1 MKKNIFMVLAVALT
15 TAAVL
20 TSCSNDDDS
29 VSSVPS
35 VSSMSI
41 TFALDGDW
49 QLSDESFTASRR
61 RRAAAVSG
69 SSMTDVWVLD
79 YMGGT
84 LRQTVH
90 QASCDDG
97 FGAPTLSL
105 AYGSH
110 TLYFVTSAGESPTLN
125 TNAHTLSFGA
135 VRDTFWKSVA
145 VNVTSGTSANQAVT
159 LDRIVAKVAI
169 QPTDEVPASIN
180 TITIAPAT
188 WYLTFDYLTGNPTT
202 ATSDYSR
209 TLTIPDSYKGT
220 TGTLKVNLLGLC
232 GADFTTNVAV
242 TAKDA
247 DNNTIGYAAISN
259 APMKRN
265 RASRFS
271 GTLFGNQNGLTM
283 NINDEWLTD
292 YEGNW

>member
-1 MKKNIFMVLAVALT
+1 MKKLFLMALAVGLT
-15 TAAVL
+15 MTACNNE
-20 TSCSNDDDS
+20 TINENESERKQ
-29 VSSVPS
+29 
-35 VSSMSI
+35 I

-49 QLSDESFTASRR
+49 QGTDEAFST
-61 RRAAAVSG
+61 RAAVAG
-69 SSMTDVWVLD
+69 STMTDVWVLD
-79 YMGGT
+79 YIGAE
-84 LRQTVH
+84 LQQTVH
-90 QASCDDG
+90 QSSGDDG

-105 AYGSH
+105 SYGSH
-110 TLYFVTSAGESPTLN
+110 TLYFVTSAGEIPTLN
-125 TNAHTLSFGA
+125 TNAHTLSFGN
-135 VRDTFWKSVA
+135 VRDTFWKTIN
-145 VNVTSGTSANQAVT
+145 VNVTSGTAANLAVT
-159 LDRIVAKVAI
+159 MDRIVTKVAI

-180 TITIAPAT
+180 TITIEPAT

-202 ATSDYSR
+202 AVNNFSR

-232 GADFTTNVAV
+232 GADYTTNVAV

-247 DNNTIGYAAISN
+247 DNNTIGYAAINN

-271 GTLFGNQNGLTM
+271 GPLFGNSNGLTM

>member
-1 MKKNIFMVLAVALT
+1 MALT
-15 TAAVL
+15 VAMTITACNNEAINENERKQV
-20 TSCSNDDDS
+20 
-29 VSSVPS
+29 
-35 VSSMSI
+35 
-41 TFALDGDW
+41 TFMLEGDW
-49 QLSDESFTASRR
+49 QSENEPFTRS
-61 RRAAAVSG
+61 AVSE

-79 YMGGT
+79 YIGAE
-84 LRQTVH
+84 LQQTVH
-90 QASCDDG
+90 QSSDDDG
-97 FGAPTLSL
+97 FGAPTISLS
-105 AYGSH
+105 YGSH

-125 TNAHTLSFGA
+125 TNAHTLSFGS

-145 VNVTSGTSANQAVT
+145 VNVTSGTAANQAVT
-159 LDRIVAKVAI
+159 MDRIVTKVAI

-180 TITIAPAT
+180 SITIAPAT
-188 WYLTFDYLTGNPTT
+188 WYLTLDYLTGNPTT
-202 ATSDYSR
+202 AVNNFSR

-232 GADFTTNVAV
+232 GADYTTDVAV

-271 GTLFGNQNGLTM
+271 GTLFGNSNGLTM
-283 NINDEWLTD
+283 NIDDTWLTD

>member
-1 MKKNIFMVLAVALT
+1 MKKLFFMALAVAMT
-15 TAAVL
+15 MTACENYDL
-20 TSCSNDDDS
+20 EPT
-29 VSSVPS
+29 PQKQ
-35 VSSMSI
+35 I

-49 QLSDESFTASRR
+49 QLSEEAFAT
-61 RRAAAVSG
+61 RAAVAG
-69 SSMTDVWVLD
+69 STMTDVWVFD
-79 YMGGT
+79 YPDGAT
-84 LRQTVH
+84 QPSSVVH
-90 QASCDDG
+90 QTSADDG

-105 AYGSH
+105 SYGSH

-125 TNAHTLSFGA
+125 TNAHTLAFGT
-135 VRDTFWKSVA
+135 VRDTFWKSVN
-145 VNVTSGTSANQAVT
+145 VNVTSGTAANQSVT
-159 LDRIVAKVAI
+159 LDRIVTKVAI

-180 TITIAPAT
+180 SITIAPAT
-188 WYLTFDYLTGNPTT
+188 WYLTFDYLTGLPTT

-220 TGTLKVNLLGLC
+220 TNTLKANLLGLC
-232 GADFTTNVAV
+232 GTSDFTTNISV

-271 GTLFGNQNGLTM
+271 GMLFGNQNWLTM
-283 NINDEWLTD
+283 NIDDAWLSD
-292 YEGNW
+292 YEGTW

>member
-1 MKKNIFMVLAVALT
+1 MALAVAMT
-15 TAAVL
+15 MTACNNETINESESKQV
-20 TSCSNDDDS
+20 
-29 VSSVPS
+29 
-35 VSSMSI
+35 

-49 QLSDESFTASRR
+49 QLSDEPFTRS
-61 RRAAAVSG
+61 AVSE

-84 LRQTVH
+84 LQQTVH
-90 QASCDDG
+90 QSSGDDG
-97 FGAPTLSL
+97 FGAPKLSL
-105 AYGSH
+105 SYGSH

-125 TNAHTLSFGA
+125 TNAHTLSFGN
-135 VRDTFWKSVA
+135 VRDTFWKTIN
-145 VNVTSGTSANQAVT
+145 VNVTSGTAANQAVT
-159 LDRIVAKVAI
+159 MDRIVTKVAI

-180 TITIAPAT
+180 SITIAPAA

-202 ATSDYSR
+202 AVNNFSR

-232 GADFTTNVAV
+232 GADYTTNVTV

-265 RASRFS
+265 RASRYT
-271 GTLFGNQNGLTM
+271 GTLFGNSNGLTM
-283 NINDEWLTD
+283 NIDDTWLTD

>member
-1 MKKNIFMVLAVALT
+1 MKKLFLMALAVGLT
-15 TAAVL
+15 MTACNNE
-20 TSCSNDDDS
+20 TINENESERKQ
-29 VSSVPS
+29 
-35 VSSMSI
+35 I

-49 QLSDESFTASRR
+49 QGTDEAFST
-61 RRAAAVSG
+61 RAAVAG
-69 SSMTDVWVLD
+69 STMTDVWVLD
-79 YMGGT
+79 YIGAK
-84 LRQTVH
+84 LQQTVH
-90 QASCDDG
+90 QSSGDDG

-105 AYGSH
+105 SYGSH

-135 VRDTFWKSVA
+135 VRDTFWKTINVK
-145 VNVTSGTSANQAVT
+145 VTSGTAANQAVT
-159 LDRIVAKVAI
+159 LDRIVTKVAI

-180 TITIAPAT
+180 IITIAPAT

-202 ATSDYSR
+202 AVNNFSR

-232 GADFTTNVAV
+232 GADYTTNVAV

-247 DNNTIGYAAISN
+247 DNNTIGYATISN
-259 APMKRN
+259 APIKRN

-271 GTLFGNQNGLTM
+271 GPLFGNSNGLTM